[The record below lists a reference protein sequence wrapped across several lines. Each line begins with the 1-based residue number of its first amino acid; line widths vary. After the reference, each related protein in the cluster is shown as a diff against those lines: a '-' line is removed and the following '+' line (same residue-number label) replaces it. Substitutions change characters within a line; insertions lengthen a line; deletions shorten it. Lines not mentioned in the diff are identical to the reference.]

1 MSKRVFNF
9 GGLRK
14 KYVKRKKKV
23 GVQNKPPPHN
33 AIMKNANALK
43 YCDALQR
50 DVRVWNAGHTYFIVH
65 LSNTPYQNKKYN
77 KSIGVWLFIFQFNN
91 SKMILLR

>member
-1 MSKRVFNF
+1 MSERVFNF

-14 KYVKRKKKV
+14 KYVKRKKNV

-43 YCDALQR
+43 
-50 DVRVWNAGHTYFIVH
+50 
-65 LSNTPYQNKKYN
+65 
-77 KSIGVWLFIFQFNN
+77 
-91 SKMILLR
+91 ILLCFAKRCQGVECWTHVFVLSTFQTLRTKIQSITRALECGVP